1 MISTVYGAQASNQSV
16 VINTKKITK
25 VSACT
30 HRYEA
35 HDDGVL
41 SSNQLSGWLNQPPEL
56 VFMHASKA
64 EARVGRDLHAQAF
77 KLVAPITR

>member
-1 MISTVYGAQASNQSV
+1 MDSL
-16 VINTKKITK
+16 
-25 VSACT
+25 
-30 HRYEA
+30 RYEA

-41 SSNQLSGWLNQPPEL
+41 SSNQLSGWLKQPPEL